1 MAQKKGLLI
10 SPEFPPDSF
19 WSYRYIMKYVGR
31 KTPFP
36 PLGLL
41 TFAAMMPDT
50 WDFEMLDLNAENPD
64 DADIRRRIEAA
75 DAVFAGAMN
84 IQRPSLIRL
93 LAGPA
98 RGTDTPWV
106 LGGPMA
112 STYRDTVLEP
122 QSDDDRVLHDGLDYL
137 VWGEAG
143 QWIGDIDRILRENP
157 VHRADKPHLF
167 IPERVLA
174 EPSGSRRYL
183 RDAEIFKPIDST
195 PVPRWDLVDISNY
208 RSMMIQTTAGCRFR
222 CNFCDIVQFNGGFAR
237 AKDKVGVKRELQAI
251 YDTGFRGG
259 VFTVD
264 DNFVSEPGAM
274 ENILEGMIEFQ
285 REKDY
290 PFSFFTQASLDLG
303 KESLGYLIPLM
314 RRAGFTSVFLGIE
327 NPDAAALKAMNKM
340 QNIKTLP
347 QETVGKLQEQGIEVF
362 AGFIFGTDTDTRK
375 TADLIVDFVRDNGIL
390 SAMTGKLTP
399 MPHTPL
405 YMELQEEGRLL
416 ADGDA
421 SNNVDDSLQYKPVMS
436 VEHLQDGFKHI
447 LTSLFN
453 RSEVYDRALNVLQ
466 RIDVHIFRNRRV
478 NSAER
483 KAAWQSFLKLGLVGR
498 GGWWDPDFF
507 KLIRRAHRRDKEHL
521 RETQKQAAAFEATW
535 GGLAKAGGEV
545 DLDETAVAQLGS
557 MAGLVHEAQVRFA
570 VDRELDEIGAFVGRL
585 GEAAERG
592 RIDGA
597 DAERFQRACA
607 DYFATRGQMFGFPGF
622 HLVKAF
628 ELAIMGW
635 HYRQVV
641 DNILKS
647 DREVFSAA

>member
-1 MAQKKGLLI
+1 MERKKGLLI

-50 WDFEMLDLNAENPD
+50 WDFEMLDLNAEVPD
-64 DADIRRRIEAA
+64 DAEIRRRIEAA
-75 DAVFAGAMN
+75 DAVFTGAMN

-122 QSDDDRVLHDGLDYL
+122 NSADDRVLHDGLDYL

-143 QWIGDIDRILRENP
+143 QWIDEIDRTLRENP
-157 VHRADKPHLF
+157 VHRAAKPHLF

-183 RDAEIFKPIDST
+183 RDTEIFKPIEGT

-237 AKDKVGVKRELQAI
+237 AKGKTGVKRELQAI

-274 ENILEGMIEFQ
+274 EDILEGMIEFQ

-303 KESLGYLIPLM
+303 KESLGYLVPMM

-327 NPDAAALKAMNKM
+327 NPDPAALKAMNKM

-347 QETVGKLQEQGIEVF
+347 QETVGTLQAHGIEVF

-405 YMELQEEGRLL
+405 YMTLKEEGRLL
-416 ADGDA
+416 ANGDA
-421 SNNVDDSLQYKPVMS
+421 SNNVDDSLQYKPIMS
-436 VEHLQDGFKHI
+436 IDHLQDGFKHI

-453 RSEVYDRALNVLQ
+453 RSEIYDRALNVLQ

-478 NSAER
+478 DGAER
-483 KAAWQSFLKLGLVGR
+483 KAALHSVLKLGLVGR
-498 GGWWDPDFF
+498 GGWLDPDFF
-507 KLIRRAHRRDKEHL
+507 KLIRLAHRRDKEHL
-521 RETQKQAAAFEATW
+521 RAGQRQVAEFEAVW
-535 GGLAKAGGEV
+535 KALAKGEGEV
-545 DLDETAVAQLGS
+545 DLDSKAVEMLKT
-557 MAGLVHEAQVRFA
+557 MTERVHEAQVRFA
-570 VDRELDEIGAFVGRL
+570 VDRQLDEIGDFVERL
-585 GEAAERG
+585 RQAADQG
-592 RIDGA
+592 RIA
-597 DAERFQRACA
+597 VSDAERFRLACA
-607 DYFATRGQMFGFPGF
+607 DYLATRQQMFGFPGF

-641 DNILKS
+641 DNILRS
-647 DREVFSAA
+647 DREVFAAA